1 MARKATLAEIYT
13 ATFIITTQD
22 EADSFEDDGLR
33 QDETAFHLRRV
44 RSDATRSP
52 AARHVAIERHHMR
65 RAKSHGFTH

>member
-13 ATFIITTQD
+13 ATYIITTQD
-22 EADSFEDDGLR
+22 EADSFEEDR
-33 QDETAFHLRRV
+33 QDETDFHLRRV

-52 AARHVAIERHHMR
+52 AARHISIERHHMR

>member
-13 ATFIITTQD
+13 ATFIITQD
-22 EADSFEDDGLR
+22 EADSAFEEDR
-33 QDETAFHLRRV
+33 QDETDFHLRRV

-52 AARHVAIERHHMR
+52 AARHASIERHHMR